1 MGFNLDVGLRL
12 RDKRKEKQL
21 SMKELGE
28 RVGLSEATI
37 QRYETGQ
44 IKGVD
49 INLINK
55 FAEVLNTSAIYLM
68 GWDDKP
74 PLPAGAMPLPTQTV
88 KIPVLG
94 KVAAGV
100 PIEMVTDILGYEE
113 IDANWQGEY
122 FALRISG
129 RSMEPKIADGD
140 IVIVKKQERV
150 ENGEIA
156 VVTVNGEDATVK
168 KVMLSP
174 DGIILVPF
182 NAEYETKFYAN
193 DEILSLPV
201 DILGKVVEAR
211 RKF

>member
-1 MGFNLDVGLRL
+1 
-12 RDKRKEKQL
+12 
-21 SMKELGE
+21 
-28 RVGLSEATI
+28 
-37 QRYETGQ
+37 
-44 IKGVD
+44 
-49 INLINK
+49 
-55 FAEVLNTSAIYLM
+55 
-68 GWDDKP
+68 
-74 PLPAGAMPLPTQTV
+74 
-88 KIPVLG
+88 
-94 KVAAGV
+94 
-100 PIEMVTDILGYEE
+100 
-113 IDANWQGEY
+113 
-122 FALRISG
+122 
-129 RSMEPKIADGD
+129 MEPKIADGD

-156 VVTVNGEDATVK
+156 VVTVNGEDATLK

>member
-1 MGFNLDVGLRL
+1 MTEAQQRVVFSRNL
-12 RDKRKEKQL
+12 RKLLHKN
-21 SMKELGE
+21 
-28 RVGLSEATI
+28 EATQKEVADAI
-37 QRYETGQ
+37 
-44 IKGVD
+44 GVSPQTFNTWCKA
-49 INLINK
+49 IAIPRMGKVAALAQYFGVNK
-55 FAEVLNTSAIYLM
+55 SDLLEE
-68 GWDDKP
+68 D

-156 VVTVNGEDATVK
+156 VVTVNGEDATLK

>member
-1 MGFNLDVGLRL
+1 MTEAQQRVVFSRNL
-12 RDKRKEKQL
+12 RKLLHKN
-21 SMKELGE
+21 
-28 RVGLSEATI
+28 EATQKEVADAI
-37 QRYETGQ
+37 
-44 IKGVD
+44 GVSPQTFNTWCKA
-49 INLINK
+49 IAIPRMGKVAALAQYFGVNK
-55 FAEVLNTSAIYLM
+55 SDLLEE
-68 GWDDKP
+68 D

-156 VVTVNGEDATVK
+156 VVTVNSEDATLK